1 MAVKPL
7 VTVPNTLLNR
17 EVKDVVAFDESL
29 KELIADLEDTMF
41 ENDGVGIAAPQIGVD
56 RKVAIVDMEQEG
68 ILQLINPSIVS
79 QSEETESD
87 VEGCLSIPGV
97 FGLVNRSKMIVVKSN
112 DLNGNE
118 VELTA
123 YDDVARIILH
133 EIDHLYGE
141 LFTDKMT
148 REVSE
153 AELEEMYEDE

>member
-7 VTVPNTLLNR
+7 VTVPNPILNR
-17 EVKDVVAFDESL
+17 EVKDVVTFDESL
-29 KELIADLEDTMF
+29 KTLIADLEDTMF

-56 RKVAIVDMEQEG
+56 LKVAIVDMEHEG
-68 ILQLINPSIVS
+68 ILQLINPTIVS
-79 QSEETESD
+79 QSEETEAD

-97 FGLVNRSKMIVVKSN
+97 LGEVNRSKMIVVKSN

-123 YDDVARIILH
+123 YDDIARIILH
-133 EIDHLYGE
+133 EVDHLYGE

-148 REVSE
+148 REISE
-153 AELEEMYEDE
+153 EELEEMYKDE

>member
-79 QSEETESD
+79 QSEEKESD

-133 EIDHLYGE
+133 EVDHLYGE

>member
-7 VTVPNTLLNR
+7 VTVPNPMLNR
-17 EVKDVVAFDESL
+17 EVKDVVTFDESL
-29 KELIADLEDTMF
+29 KALISDLEDTMY

-56 RKVAIVDMEQEG
+56 LKVAIVDMEQEG
-68 ILQLINPSIVS
+68 ILQLINPTIVS
-79 QSEETESD
+79 QSEEIEAD
-87 VEGCLSIPGV
+87 VEGCLSVPGV
-97 FGLVNRSKMIVVKSN
+97 FGEVNRSKMIVVSSN

-133 EIDHLYGE
+133 EVDHLYGE

-148 REVSE
+148 REISE
-153 AELEEMYEDE
+153 DELEEMYKDE